1 MIDKYGSYNVNDE
14 NNKLIQNFKYSCVVI
29 LPS

>member
-1 MIDKYGSYNVNDE
+1 MINKYGLYNVNDE
-14 NNKLIQNFKYSCVVI
+14 NDEPIQKFKYSCIVI